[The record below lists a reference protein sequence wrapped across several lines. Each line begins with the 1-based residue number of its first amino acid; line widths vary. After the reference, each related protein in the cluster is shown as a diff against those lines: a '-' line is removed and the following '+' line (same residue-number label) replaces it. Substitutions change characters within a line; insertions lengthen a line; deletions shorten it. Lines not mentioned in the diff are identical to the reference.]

1 MDIRSAVLDET
12 TGFLLLGF
20 FGVLWVA
27 LGVFWGR
34 KARDLEGFML
44 AGRNVG
50 LALGAATAMATWVT
64 SNTIMITPKFA
75 LQMGVWGM
83 LAYSTASLGL
93 LLFAPMAWRIRRLMP
108 RGYTSGDFIRL
119 RYGPVAWRLFLGISV
134 VYSMAWLVSMGM
146 AGGIVLQALSGIPYV
161 YGMSVIL
168 LVCVL
173 YTLFG
178 GLYAVIGTDFIQSLI
193 ILVGVV
199 VVGGVVLSRVDLHAF
214 HARLAADHPALL
226 QVLMPVALLSLFNN
240 MFFGFG
246 EIFHNNV
253 WWSRAFAMR
262 DGVSHRAFA
271 ASSLFWLPIPIA
283 TGFIGLCAGPL
294 GINIPDADM
303 VGPLVAS
310 KVLGSMGAV
319 LVFVVVFCSLASS
332 IDSLLAATS
341 DLLVEDVY
349 RKMLRPW
356 ATEATLRRASTFV
369 IVGLGLATWLICLPR
384 LGDLIQVLFLSG
396 PLVASAIWPV
406 IAGLYW
412 RRTGHAAAVAA
423 LVSGSAAGLW
433 CYFAIGWYAA
443 SLVSAAVSMAVLA
456 AVTALW
462 PARFDWSRLD
472 EAEPS
477 AHEEARPC
485 FQAGSSTP

>member
-1 MDIRSAVLDET
+1 MSEFESAVLSVEL
-12 TGFLLLGF
+12 GAALLAI
-20 FGVLWVA
+20 FGVGWVA
-27 LGVFWGR
+27 LGIFWGR
-34 KARDLEGFML
+34 KAQNLDGFML

-64 SNTIMITPKFA
+64 SNTIMLAPKFA
-75 LQMGVWGM
+75 LQMGIWGM
-83 LAYSTASLGL
+83 LAYSTASFGL
-93 LLFAPMAWRIRRLMP
+93 LLFAPMAQRIRKLMP

-119 RYGPVAWRLFLGISV
+119 RYGRVAWAIFLTISF
-134 VYSMAWLVSMGM
+134 VYSMAWLVSMAM
-146 AGGIVLQALSGIPYV
+146 AGGIVLQALSGIPYI

-178 GLYAVIGTDFIQSLI
+178 GLYAVIGTDFVQSII
-193 ILVGVV
+193 ILIGLV
-199 VVGGVVLSRVDLHAF
+199 VVGGVVLTQVDLADVHR
-214 HARLAADHPALL
+214 HLATEQPKLIE
-226 QVLMPVALLSLFNN
+226 VLMPVALISLFNN

-262 DGVSHRAFA
+262 EGVPQRAYLRA
-271 ASSLFWLPIPIA
+271 ALFWLPIPVA
-283 TGFIGLCAGPL
+283 AGFIGLCAGPL
-294 GINIPDADM
+294 GINVPDADM

-310 KVLGSMGAV
+310 QVLGAAGSV
-319 LVFVVVFCSLASS
+319 VVFIVVFCSLASS

-349 RKMLRPW
+349 RKMFRRR
-356 ATEATLRRASTFV
+356 AAEGELRRASV
-369 IVGLGLATWLICLPR
+369 ALIVALGVLTWLLAAPR

-412 RRTGHAAAVAA
+412 KRAGAVAA
-423 LVSGSAAGLW
+423 VGGMLTGSVVGLI
-433 CYFAIGWYAA
+433 CYFELGWYTA
-443 SLVSAAVSMAVLA
+443 SLISAAVSMTVVTVVSLLMPRDFTFADLNEA
-456 AVTALW
+456 A
-462 PARFDWSRLD
+462 
-472 EAEPS
+472 
-477 AHEEARPC
+477 
-485 FQAGSSTP
+485 